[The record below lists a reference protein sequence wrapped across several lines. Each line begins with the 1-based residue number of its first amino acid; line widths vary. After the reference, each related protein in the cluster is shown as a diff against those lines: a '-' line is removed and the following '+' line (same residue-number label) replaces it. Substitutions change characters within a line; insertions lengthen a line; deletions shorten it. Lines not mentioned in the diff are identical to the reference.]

1 MQSPFP
7 GMNPYL
13 EGYLW
18 SDVHHEMASAIR
30 QLIAPKIS
38 PKYIARI
45 EVYTVQDTAAEEEI
59 GIMYPD
65 VGLLLKQRQSNFKSQ
80 NSSIELITPAT
91 TTITS
96 TRNFLEI
103 KIPVIE
109 IRDIQDKELVTAI
122 EILSPVN
129 KRGAGLRQY
138 RAKREQLVN
147 SAVHYLEIDL
157 LRRGQRPLAH
167 PLVPKSHYLVSL
179 VRAHSEKTEL
189 WAINIQD
196 KLPVIPVPLKVPDT
210 DVALDLGKAL
220 SLCFER
226 GLYDLEIDY
235 SEIPPPPVFS
245 ENDLEWMKNRFKK
258 NYKND

>member
-13 EGYLW
+13 EGHLW

-30 QLIAPKIS
+30 QLIAPQVS
-38 PKYIARI
+38 PKYITRI

-65 VGLLLKQRQSNFKSQ
+65 VGLLLKQRQSNFQQKEHE
-80 NSSIELITPAT
+80 IGIMTPAT
-91 TTITS
+91 TTIS
-96 TRNFLEI
+96 TTRSLLEI
-103 KIPVIE
+103 KIPIIE
-109 IRDIQDKELVTAI
+109 IRDVQDKELVTAI

-129 KRGAGLRQY
+129 KRGVGLRQY

-157 LRRGQRPLAH
+157 LRRGKRPLAH
-167 PLVPKSHYLVSL
+167 PLVPTSHYLISL
-179 VRAHSEKTEL
+179 VRANFDKTEL

-196 KLPVIPVPLKVPDT
+196 KLPTVPVPLKAPDR
-210 DVALDLGKAL
+210 DIPLNLEKAL

-226 GLYDLEIDY
+226 GLYHLEIDY
-235 SEIPPPPVFS
+235 SSAPPPPVFS
-245 ENDLEWMKNRFKK
+245 ADDLKWMKKQMTPE
-258 NYKND
+258 